1 MTFRKTKLEIS
12 ARIVKARREK
22 GYTQD
27 NLADA
32 IGVKQPAI
40 AQIESGKTMPKL
52 ETLMAIS
59 KELNRPLADF
69 FPPTVP
75 NRVLGNSLLG
85 LLWMRIQY
93 WWYRR
98 SRNKSDDKAS

>member
-1 MTFRKTKLEIS
+1 MAFEKTKHEIS
-12 ARIVKARREK
+12 ARIVKARKEK

-40 AQIESGKTMPKL
+40 AQIESGKNMPQMETML
-52 ETLMAIS
+52 AIS
-59 KELNRPLADF
+59 KELDRPLADF
-69 FPPTVP
+69 FPNTVP

-85 LLWMRIQY
+85 LLWIRIRY
-93 WWYRR
+93 GWFRR
-98 SRNKSDDKAS
+98 R